1 MSWSERFSGM
11 FGNSAC
17 NLGGD
22 TGCALGSG
30 GVGLPVFNAQF
41 VVVTVVEL

>member
-1 MSWSERFSGM
+1 MNVFPVCLVTVLATLEVTQAAPSEVV
-11 FGNSAC
+11 
-17 NLGGD
+17 
-22 TGCALGSG
+22 